1 MEGQCYQIK
10 TLREG
15 YDLWNRIM
23 DKDENNKL
31 YLVLL
36 RKLISQRNNEVI
48 RNVEILFKDDEMSW
62 TRQKTVS
69 IVLKINLNEF

>member
-1 MEGQCYQIK
+1 MKG
-10 TLREG
+10 
-15 YDLWNRIM
+15 
-23 DKDENNKL
+23 L